1 MTADYLVILQRTYVL
16 CRLIKK
22 PGRTT
27 EGGGDALACDEGEI
41 NENQAIA
48 GGIPSVS

>member
-1 MTADYLVILQRTYVL
+1 LEASADYLVILQRTYVL

-22 PGRTT
+22 PGRPT
-27 EGGGDALACDEGEI
+27 EGGG
-41 NENQAIA
+41 ENQAIA